1 MRHLCRTCAPV
12 RPSPILTRRFDR
24 SLGIGQGQLHSQ
36 AHFSPRAQPC
46 LSCEA
51 LCRPRRGSASALWT
65 WVHLAQGSALPS
77 LTMVQPSCSSAGQ
90 AHHLAT
96 RRTAARCSTRA
107 GRQVARAHQQT
118 LVLPV
123 HWPFHALSVPY
134 HVCGCRKPVA
144 WGWNASAQYAQL
156 SADQRSQ
163 HSFIEDFK
171 LALQDAAKAAEIQ
184 AKGLTPEL
192 VRAEQ
197 TGQV

>member
-1 MRHLCRTCAPV
+1 M
-12 RPSPILTRRFDR
+12 
-24 SLGIGQGQLHSQ
+24 
-36 AHFSPRAQPC
+36 
-46 LSCEA
+46 
-51 LCRPRRGSASALWT
+51 
-65 WVHLAQGSALPS
+65 
-77 LTMVQPSCSSAGQ
+77 
-90 AHHLAT
+90 
-96 RRTAARCSTRA
+96 
-107 GRQVARAHQQT
+107 
-118 LVLPV
+118 
-123 HWPFHALSVPY
+123 
-134 HVCGCRKPVA
+134 A